1 MRSCQ
6 AKSSPFI
13 HRLFKNRFG
22 IMVLKGDL
30 KMAHFHYPQVAQR
43 QGFGIMGLK
52 DGLGQKGG

>member
-1 MRSCQ
+1 
-6 AKSSPFI
+6 
-13 HRLFKNRFG
+13 
-22 IMVLKGDL
+22 MVLKGDL